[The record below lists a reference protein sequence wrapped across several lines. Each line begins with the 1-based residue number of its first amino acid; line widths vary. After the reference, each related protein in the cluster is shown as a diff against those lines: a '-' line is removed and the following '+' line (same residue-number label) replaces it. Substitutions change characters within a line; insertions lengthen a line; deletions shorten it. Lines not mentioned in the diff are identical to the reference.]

1 MPGEAEAQTVTTFIS
16 NTGQPTSSSSSL
28 SSPTFYYAQRFTTGS
43 NPGGYSLSEIVVSID
58 GSSATHTPAFAI
70 HQSTTNSSSVEVPGS
85 EVVGLVGSIAATG
98 LQGFTPDSA
107 TTLMASTKYFV
118 VFNATGTGTSPR
130 IRRASGVG
138 VDAGFATGW
147 EIPIGTRWSGD
158 SGSTWTVNAGSV
170 SFKIQIKGTLGTTT
184 VTNTAATGEPSISGT
199 ATVGQVLTATTG
211 TIADTDG
218 LPSSFT
224 YQWVRV
230 DADGTSNEEDIT
242 GANSST
248 YTLDD
253 DEGKK
258 IKVKVSFTDNG
269 GNSEMRTSGAYPTS
283 GTVQASTTPASA
295 ALVSNLGQTT
305 ADLLELGVDDLAQPF
320 TTGTNA
326 TGYTL
331 TSIELTLNSNL
342 STDTPTVKLY
352 SGSANGTEVST
363 FTGPAMLEATGT
375 NDYEFTPSSTTVTL
389 GMSTTYWVVAEANT
403 GNARWLYTGSTSEDA
418 TPAAGWS
425 IGDVAENRSATST
438 GSFGTEFGAVLLIRV
453 NGTLGGIVISSDA
466 TLSALALEDASDDS
480 AITISPTFAS
490 GTTSYTASVDN
501 GVEKITIKPTVNE
514 GSATVE
520 YLDSS
525 DTEIADA
532 DSGKAGQQVSL
543 SVSANTIK
551 VKVTAEDTTTTDTYT
566 VVVTRAAAVPG
577 VVTVSESALTV
588 TEEDTTGDTYTVVL
602 DTQPTADVTVTVGG
616 HASTDVTPAPASLTF
631 TTANWSTAQTVT
643 VTAGNDADLTND
655 TVTLTHS
662 AASTD
667 PGYSGITIGSVVVTV
682 TDNDTA
688 QVTGVTVTS
697 GNAGLVV
704 NWAAVANA
712 TGYKVQWKSGTE
724 SYDTTRQATITSG
737 STTSHTIT
745 GLTNDTEYTVQVTAT
760 RTGAN
765 DGPSSADVMGTPEA
779 QGVTVSKSALT
790 VTEQNATGN
799 TYTVVLD
806 TRPTANVTVTVFVP
820 GGTDVTLTSLA
831 FTSSTPSSG
840 TLTFTTADWNLVQT
854 VTVKAGDDADL
865 TNDMVTLT
873 HSAASTDGN
882 YNGITIGSVV
892 VTVEDND
899 TAQVTG
905 VVVTS
910 GNAGL
915 LVNWV
920 VVGNATGYKVQWKS
934 GSESYDTGDRQA
946 TITSGSTISH
956 TIPGLT
962 NGTEYTVQVTATRTG
977 ANDGLP
983 SAGVMGTPEAPGVTV
998 SKSALTVTEENTTG
1012 NTYTVVLNTRPT
1024 ASVTVTVLG
1033 HAGTEV
1039 TPTPASLTFTTT
1051 NWSTAQTVTVKAGN
1065 DTDTTNYTVTLT
1077 HSAASTDPGYNGI
1090 TIGSVVVTVED
1101 NDTAQVTG
1109 VVVTSGNAGLVVN
1122 WAVVGNAT
1130 GYKVQWKSGSES
1142 YDTGDRQATITSG
1155 STISH
1160 TIPGLTNGTEYTVQ
1174 VTATRTGANDGLPSA
1189 GVMGTPEAPGVTV
1202 SESALTV
1209 TEEDTTGDSYTV
1221 VLDTRPTANVTVT
1234 VAGHSGTDVTP
1245 TPASLTFTSTTW
1257 STAQTVTVKATT
1269 DTDLTNDTV
1278 TLTHSAASTDGN
1290 YNGIT
1295 IGSVV
1300 VTVEDNDTARVT
1312 GVVVTSGNARLVVNW
1327 AAVGNATG
1335 YKVQWKSGTQS
1346 YNTTRQAITSGTTTS
1361 HTIPS
1366 LTNGT
1371 EYTVRVTATRT
1382 GASDGLPSAG
1392 VMETP
1397 AVPTAAGV
1405 TISTMALTV
1414 TEENTTGNT
1423 YTVVLDTRP
1432 TVNVTVTVAGHAG
1445 TDVTLTPSSG
1455 TLTFTTTNWS
1465 TAQTV
1470 TVTAG
1475 NDMDTTN
1482 DTVTLAHSATS
1493 TDTNYGGITIAGV
1506 TVTVT
1511 DNDTAQVTGV
1521 TVASGNA
1528 RLVVNWVAVGNATG
1542 YKVQWK
1548 SGTQSYNTGNRQAT
1562 ITSGTTTSHTIPSL
1576 TNGTEY
1582 TVRVIATRTGAND
1595 GLPSAGVME
1604 TPAAAG
1610 VTVSESALTVREQ
1623 NATGGTY
1630 TVVLGTQPT
1639 ANVTVTVAGHAG
1651 TDVTLTPSSGT
1662 LTFTTTN
1669 WETAQTVTVKAGND
1683 ADTTNDTVTLTHS
1696 AASTDSNY
1704 SGVTIGSV
1712 VVTVTDNDT
1721 AQVTGVTVTSGNARL
1736 VVNWVAVGNA
1746 TGYKVQWKSGNQS
1759 YNNTRQATITS
1770 GSTTSRTILS
1780 LTNGTEYTVRV
1791 TATRTG
1797 ANDGLPS
1804 AEVMETPEVVTAAGV
1819 TVSKSA
1825 LTVTEQN
1832 ATGGTYTV
1840 VLGTQPTASVTV
1852 TVFVPAGTDVTLT
1865 PTPASL
1871 TFTTTNWETAQ
1882 TVTVRAGN
1890 DADTTND
1897 RVTLTHSATSTD
1909 PGYNGI
1915 MIGSV
1920 VVTVTDNDVVTPP
1933 QPVNAPPEFGGSS
1946 ATRSM
1951 DETVGGGAAGTAVK
1965 VGAPVTA
1972 VDPDGD
1978 TIEYS
1983 LSGTD
1988 RDKFDIDRNT
1998 GQLLSRAGER
2008 YDHEEKSS
2016 YEVRVSASDGEGG
2029 TDTIEVAISINNVS
2043 EAPEAPGAPR
2053 VRASGMTALG
2063 ISWSAPRNAG
2073 RPDITGYDLRYRN
2086 TAETDWSDGP
2096 RGVEETETEVPGL
2109 LEDTEYEVQV
2119 RAVNAEGTGEWS
2131 EPASGRTG
2139 MQPVGIAAAWLGR
2152 FGRTVA
2158 EHVLSGVEARIT
2170 ALRSLGMKATLG
2182 GLDLFPVKSPDEL
2195 LRGRDDTEEL
2205 TGWLGEEEEDS
2216 FRFLTLAGHDIRTR
2230 SSFALGR
2237 SAGGGF
2243 GAVWGSGAFGGFNGR
2258 ESGVSFDGE
2267 VRTGMLG
2274 ADYAVGSLV
2283 AGVALSRSVG
2293 EGSYR
2298 NGRGSGKVKSSVTGI
2313 YPYAGNDLSEKFS
2326 VWAVA
2331 GYGRGEMGVTLPGE
2345 GEKSSADID
2354 IKMAAAG
2361 ARGDL
2366 VSGANEAGIGV
2377 SVEMDTLFVRTTSEG
2392 GRG

>member
-1 MPGEAEAQTVTTFIS
+1 MLVSNVGQTTLAAFALSTKDYAQSFTTGTNAAGYTLTSIELRLR
-16 NTGQPTSSSSSL
+16 SSSSST
-28 SSPTFYYAQRFTTGS
+28 STPTVKLYSGSANGTEVSTFTGPAMLGS
-43 NPGGYSLSEIVVSID
+43 GTANY
-58 GSSATHTPAFAI
+58 TFTPS
-70 HQSTTNSSSVEVPGS
+70 STTVTLGMSTQYWVVAEGDVSWAITRSTS
-85 EVVGLVGSIAATG
+85 EDG
-98 LQGFTPDSA
+98 TP
-107 TTLMASTKYFV
+107 
-118 VFNATGTGTSPR
+118 
-130 IRRASGVG
+130 
-138 VDAGFATGW
+138 ATGW
-147 EIPIGTRWSGD
+147 GIADDNESRAASST
-158 SGSTWTVNAGSV
+158 GSFTTSSAAVLQIRVN
-170 SFKIQIKGTLGTTT
+170 GTTGGGT
-184 VTNTAATGEPSISGT
+184 PVTNTAATGEPSISGT

-211 TIADTDG
+211 TIADADG

-248 YTLDD
+248 YTLDGE

-295 ALVSNLGQTT
+295 ALVSNLGQTDS
-305 ADLLELGVDDLAQPF
+305 ARYGLVQSDLAQSF

-331 TSIELTLNSNL
+331 TSIELHLNSTQG
-342 STDTPTVKLY
+342 SDTPTVTLY
-352 SGSANGTEVST
+352 SGSANGTEEAT
-363 FTGPAMLEATGT
+363 FTGPAMLDASGT
-375 NDYEFTPSSTTVTL
+375 NNYTFTPFSTVTL
-389 GMSTTYWVVAEANT
+389 RMSTTYWVVAEANT
-403 GNARWLYTGSTSEDA
+403 DNARWVSTGFTSEDA
-418 TPAAGWS
+418 TPAAGWE
-425 IGDVAENRSATST
+425 IGDAAAIRTASST
-438 GSFGTEFGAVLLIRV
+438 GSFSRETGSVFMIRV

-480 AITISPTFAS
+480 AISISPTFAS

-501 GVEKITIKPTVNE
+501 DVDKITIKPTVNE

-551 VKVTAEDTTTTDTYT
+551 VKVTAEDTTTTNPYT

-588 TEEDTTGDTYTVVL
+588 TEEDTTGNTYTVVL
-602 DTQPTADVTVTVGG
+602 GTQPTADVTVTVGG
-616 HASTDVTPAPASLTF
+616 HASTDVTPTPASLTF
-631 TTANWSTAQTVT
+631 TTTNWSTAQTVT

-655 TVTLTHS
+655 MVTLTHS

-667 PGYSGITIGSVVVTV
+667 SNYSGITIGSVVVTV
-682 TDNDTA
+682 EDNDTA

-697 GNAGLVV
+697 GNARLVV
-704 NWAAVANA
+704 SWAAVANA

-724 SYDTTRQATITSG
+724 SYNTTTRQATITSG
-737 STTSHTIT
+737 STTSHTIP
-745 GLTNDTEYTVQVTAT
+745 GLTNGTEYTVQVTAT
-760 RTGAN
+760 RTGAS
-765 DGPSSADVMGTPEA
+765 DGPPSAGVMGTPEA

-790 VTEQNATGN
+790 VTEQNTTGN

-806 TRPTANVTVTVFVP
+806 TRPTANVTVTVFGH
-820 GGTDVTLTSLA
+820 GGTDVTLTSFA
-831 FTSSTPSSG
+831 FTSTTPSSG
-840 TLTFTTADWNLVQT
+840 TLTFTTTDWNQAQT
-854 VTVKAGDDADL
+854 VTVKAGNDADL
-865 TNDMVTLT
+865 TNDTVTLT

-915 LVNWV
+915 LVNWTEV
-920 VVGNATGYKVQWKS
+920 SNATGYKVQWKS
-934 GSESYDTGDRQA
+934 GTESYDTTRQA
-946 TITSGSTISH
+946 TITSGSTTSH
-956 TIPGLT
+956 TIPNLT

-983 SAGVMGTPEAPGVTV
+983 SAEVMGTPEAAGVTVSESALTVTEEDTTGDSYTVVLNTRPTADVTVTVAGHSGTDVTPTPASLTFTTTNWSTAQTVTVTATTDTDLTNDTVTLTHSAASTDNNYSGITIGSVVVTVEDNDTAQVTGVAVTSGNAGLLVNWVAVGNATGYKVQWKSGNENYNTGNRQATITSGSTTSHTIAGLTNGTEYTVRVTATRTDANDGPSSDEVMGTPEAQGVTV
-998 SKSALTVTEENTTG
+998 SKSALTVTEQDTTG
-1012 NTYTVVLNTRPT
+1012 NTYTVVLDTRPT
-1024 ASVTVTVLG
+1024 ADVTVTVGG
-1033 HAGTEV
+1033 HASTDVTPTPASLTFTTANWSTAQTVTVKAADDEDLTNDTVTLTHSAASTDTNYSGITIGSVVVTVTDNDTAQVTGVMVASGNARLVVNWVAVGNATGYKVQWKSGSENYNTGNRQATITLGTTTSHTIAGLTNGTEYTVQVIATRTGANDGPSSDEEMGTPAVPTAAGVTVSTMALMVTEEDTTGNTYTVVLDTLPTMNVTVTVAGHASTDV

-1051 NWSTAQTVTVKAGN
+1051 NWSTAQTVTVKAAD
-1065 DTDTTNYTVTLT
+1065 DTDT
-1077 HSAASTDPGYNGI
+1077 
-1090 TIGSVVVTVED
+1090 
-1101 NDTAQVTG
+1101 
-1109 VVVTSGNAGLVVN
+1109 
-1122 WAVVGNAT
+1122 
-1130 GYKVQWKSGSES
+1130 
-1142 YDTGDRQATITSG
+1142 
-1155 STISH
+1155 
-1160 TIPGLTNGTEYTVQ
+1160 
-1174 VTATRTGANDGLPSA
+1174 
-1189 GVMGTPEAPGVTV
+1189 
-1202 SESALTV
+1202 
-1209 TEEDTTGDSYTV
+1209 
-1221 VLDTRPTANVTVT
+1221 
-1234 VAGHSGTDVTP
+1234 
-1245 TPASLTFTSTTW
+1245 
-1257 STAQTVTVKATT
+1257 
-1269 DTDLTNDTV
+1269 TNDTV
-1278 TLTHSAASTDGN
+1278 TLTHSAASTDTN
-1290 YNGIT
+1290 YSGIT

-1300 VTVEDNDTARVT
+1300 VTVTDNDTAQVTGVTVTSGNARLVVNWAAVGNDADTTNDTVTLTHSATSTDTNYGGITIGSVVVTVTDNDTARVT
-1312 GVVVTSGNARLVVNW
+1312 GVTVTSGNARLVVNW

-1346 YNTTRQAITSGTTTS
+1346 YNTGNRQATITLGTTTS

-1382 GASDGLPSAG
+1382 GASDGLPSVE

-1397 AVPTAAGV
+1397 EVVTAAGV
-1405 TISTMALTV
+1405 TVSTMALTV
-1414 TEENTTGNT
+1414 T
-1423 YTVVLDTRP
+1423 
-1432 TVNVTVTVAGHAG
+1432 
-1445 TDVTLTPSSG
+1445 
-1455 TLTFTTTNWS
+1455 
-1465 TAQTV
+1465 
-1470 TVTAG
+1470 
-1475 NDMDTTN
+1475 
-1482 DTVTLAHSATS
+1482 
-1493 TDTNYGGITIAGV
+1493 
-1506 TVTVT
+1506 
-1511 DNDTAQVTGV
+1511 
-1521 TVASGNA
+1521 
-1528 RLVVNWVAVGNATG
+1528 
-1542 YKVQWK
+1542 
-1548 SGTQSYNTGNRQAT
+1548 
-1562 ITSGTTTSHTIPSL
+1562 
-1576 TNGTEY
+1576 
-1582 TVRVIATRTGAND
+1582 
-1595 GLPSAGVME
+1595 
-1604 TPAAAG
+1604 
-1610 VTVSESALTVREQ
+1610 EQ

-1639 ANVTVTVAGHAG
+1639 ANVTVTVSGHAG
-1651 TDVTLTPSSGT
+1651 TDVT
-1662 LTFTTTN
+1662 
-1669 WETAQTVTVKAGND
+1669 
-1683 ADTTNDTVTLTHS
+1683 
-1696 AASTDSNY
+1696 
-1704 SGVTIGSV
+1704 
-1712 VVTVTDNDT
+1712 
-1721 AQVTGVTVTSGNARL
+1721 
-1736 VVNWVAVGNA
+1736 
-1746 TGYKVQWKSGNQS
+1746 
-1759 YNNTRQATITS
+1759 
-1770 GSTTSRTILS
+1770 
-1780 LTNGTEYTVRV
+1780 
-1791 TATRTG
+1791 
-1797 ANDGLPS
+1797 
-1804 AEVMETPEVVTAAGV
+1804 
-1819 TVSKSA
+1819 
-1825 LTVTEQN
+1825 
-1832 ATGGTYTV
+1832 
-1840 VLGTQPTASVTV
+1840 
-1852 TVFVPAGTDVTLT
+1852 PA
-1865 PTPASL
+1865 PASL

-1882 TVTVRAGN
+1882 TVRVRAGN
-1890 DADTTND
+1890 DTDTTND

-1978 TIEYS
+1978 VIEYS

-2119 RAVNAEGTGEWS
+2119 RAVNAEGAGEWS

-2158 EHVLSGVEARIT
+2158 EHVLSGVSARIT
-2170 ALRSLGMKATLG
+2170 ALRSSGMKATLG
-2182 GLDLFPVKSPDEL
+2182 GLNLFPVKSPDEL
-2195 LRGRDDTEEL
+2195 PPGHDDTEEF
-2205 TGWLGEEEEDS
+2205 TDWFGEEEEDS
-2216 FRFLTLAGHDIRTR
+2216 FRFLTLASNDIRTR

-2237 SAGGGF
+2237 SSCIF
-2243 GAVWGSGAFGGFNGR
+2243 RLNVNTDS
-2258 ESGVSFDGE
+2258 D
-2267 VRTGMLG
+2267 
-2274 ADYAVGSLV
+2274 
-2283 AGVALSRSVG
+2283 
-2293 EGSYR
+2293 
-2298 NGRGSGKVKSSVTGI
+2298 
-2313 YPYAGNDLSEKFS
+2313 
-2326 VWAVA
+2326 
-2331 GYGRGEMGVTLPGE
+2331 
-2345 GEKSSADID
+2345 
-2354 IKMAAAG
+2354 
-2361 ARGDL
+2361 
-2366 VSGANEAGIGV
+2366 
-2377 SVEMDTLFVRTTSEG
+2377 
-2392 GRG
+2392 